1 MFDLNG
7 CSLALLQLVHLS
19 TDILAALQR
28 LDSVMS
34 SMAYAR
40 VSTTRAGHLP
50 LDLC

>member
-1 MFDLNG
+1 MYDLS
-7 CSLALLQLVHLS
+7 CCIHTLLQLVHLS
-19 TDILAALQR
+19 TYVFAVL